1 MENQGDTVKDRL
13 DTLQKRK
20 ESTEKKMD
28 KLEDQMLSEVIP
40 QDRIEKKYKPLRDE
54 LTAVEAKIEKLNR
67 PSSNMDEEK
76 IETII
81 KFMKRLPEL
90 YEAFNKKERKQFLKW
105 FTTKIM
111 IKDKK
116 IVDIAYT
123 SGFQAMVDR
132 DIVRISETWL
142 PR

>member
-1 MENQGDTVKDRL
+1 
-13 DTLQKRK
+13 
-20 ESTEKKMD
+20 
-28 KLEDQMLSEVIP
+28 
-40 QDRIEKKYKPLRDE
+40 
-54 LTAVEAKIEKLNR
+54 
-67 PSSNMDEEK
+67 MDEEK

-90 YEAFNKKERKQFLKW
+90 YDAFNKKERKQFLKW

-123 SGFQAMVDR
+123 PGFQAMVYR
-132 DIVRISETWL
+132 DTVRISETWL
-142 PR
+142 PNPDVL